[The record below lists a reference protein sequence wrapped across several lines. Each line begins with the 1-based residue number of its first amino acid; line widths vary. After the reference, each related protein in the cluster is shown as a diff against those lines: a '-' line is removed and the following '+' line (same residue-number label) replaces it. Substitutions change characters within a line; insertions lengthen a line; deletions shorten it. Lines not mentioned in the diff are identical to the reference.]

1 MGFVTRVRE
10 FVQEVLLEFRR
21 VTWPTRQELINSTV
35 VVLAL
40 TVVVAFFLGGGG
52 HRPVEAGA
60 EDPAMSSQTA
70 TSRRWFVVHTYS
82 GFENKV
88 AEGILSRAKIFGMTE
103 RITTRAGPHRK
114 GGGGP

>member
-40 TVVVAFFLGGGG
+40 TVIVAFFLGAVDIGLSKLVQ
-52 HRPVEAGA
+52 R
-60 EDPAMSSQTA
+60 
-70 TSRRWFVVHTYS
+70 
-82 GFENKV
+82 
-88 AEGILSRAKIFGMTE
+88 ILR
-103 RITTRAGPHRK
+103 
-114 GGGGP
+114 